1 MTKKTAENQV
11 VEEKEGFVDG
21 EGYPNCEGEPCANMA
36 EEAKDETDTVA
47 EESVA
52 AEQAQEQTEEQTEE
66 EAPKVEDIDW
76 KDRYIR
82 LQAEF
87 DNFRKRTLREKMALI
102 ESGGSDV
109 WKAVLPVLDDMERAI
124 AASEKSED
132 IAALRE
138 GEKLI
143 YNKFVDIMRQKGVVA
158 IEALDAEFNPD
169 LHEAVARFAAGEEKS
184 GKVID
189 VVQQGYKQGE
199 QVLRYAKVVVG
210 E

>member
-1 MTKKTAENQV
+1 MTKKQAENQV
-11 VEEKEGFVDG
+11 VEEKEGFV
-21 EGYPNCEGEPCANMA
+21 EGQGCPNGEGEPCANMA
-36 EEAKDETDTVA
+36 EENEAAADTVA
-47 EESVA
+47 EEQKV
-52 AEQAQEQTEEQTEE
+52 
-66 EAPKVEDIDW
+66 EAPKVEEIDW
-76 KDRYIR
+76 KDKYLR

-132 IAALRE
+132 ISALRE

-143 YNKFVDIMRQKGVVA
+143 YNKFVDIMRQKGVVE
-158 IEALDAEFNPD
+158 IEALDTDFNPD

-189 VVQQGYKQGE
+189 VVQRGYKQGE
-199 QVLRYAKVVVG
+199 QVLRYTKVVVG

>member
-1 MTKKTAENQV
+1 MTNKTSENQT
-11 VEEKEGFVDG
+11 VEEKEGVVE
-21 EGYPNCEGEPCANMA
+21 EGATTATENEANANMA
-36 EEAKDETDTVA
+36 EEAEASADTVA
-47 EESVA
+47 EE
-52 AEQAQEQTEEQTEE
+52 
-66 EAPKVEDIDW
+66 PKVEEIDW
-76 KDRYIR
+76 KDKYLR

-132 IAALRE
+132 ISALRE

-143 YNKFVDIMRQKGVVA
+143 YNKFVDIMRQKGVVE

-169 LHEAVARFAAGEEKS
+169 LQEAVARFAAGEEKS

-189 VVQQGYKQGE
+189 VVQRGYKQGE

>member
-1 MTKKTAENQV
+1 MDMKTKKTENQQV
-11 VEEKEGFVDG
+11 DEKAGFVEG

-36 EEAKDETDTVA
+36 DENQQSADTVA
-47 EESVA
+47 EEPKSESEDTPK
-52 AEQAQEQTEEQTEE
+52 AEE
-66 EAPKVEDIDW
+66 VDW
-76 KDRYIR
+76 RDKYIR

-102 ESGGSDV
+102 ESGGSDA
-109 WKAVLPVLDDMERAI
+109 WKAILPVLDDMERAI
-124 AASEKSED
+124 TASEKSED
-132 IAALRE
+132 INALRE

-143 YNKFVDIMRQKGVVA
+143 YNKFIDILRQKNVVE
-158 IEALDAEFNPD
+158 IEALDKEFDAD
-169 LHEAVARFAAGEEKS
+169 LHEAIARFNAGEEKS

-189 VVQQGYKQGE
+189 VVQRGYKMGE

>member
-11 VEEKEGFVDG
+11 VEEKEGFVEG

-36 EEAKDETDTVA
+36 DEEQPQTDTVA
-47 EESVA
+47 EESNN
-52 AEQAQEQTEEQTEE
+52 EEQTTE
-66 EAPKVEDIDW
+66 EAPKVEEVDW

-109 WKAVLPVLDDMERAI
+109 WKAVLPILDDMERAI

-143 YNKFVDIMRQKGVVA
+143 YNKFVDVMRQKGVVE
-158 IEALDAEFNPD
+158 IEALDKAFDAD

-189 VVQQGYKQGE
+189 VVQRGYKQGE

>member
-1 MTKKTAENQV
+1 MAD
-11 VEEKEGFVDG
+11 EEQ
-21 EGYPNCEGEPCANMA
+21 
-36 EEAKDETDTVA
+36 AKADTVA
-47 EESVA
+47 EGD
-52 AEQAQEQTEEQTEE
+52 
-66 EAPKVEDIDW
+66 EAPAVEEIDW
-76 KDRYIR
+76 KDKYIR

-87 DNFRKRTLREKMALI
+87 DNFRKRTLREKMALV
-102 ESGGSDV
+102 ESGGSEA

-143 YNKFVDIMRQKGVVA
+143 YNKFVDIMRQKGVVE
-158 IEALDAEFNPD
+158 IEALDKEFDAD

-189 VVQQGYKQGE
+189 VVQRGYKMGE
-199 QVLRYAKVVVG
+199 QVLRYTKVVVG

>member
-1 MTKKTAENQV
+1 MKKETADNQF
-11 VEEKEGFVDG
+11 VEEKEGFVEG

-36 EEAKDETDTVA
+36 DEEQQGADTVA
-47 EESVA
+47 EEP
-52 AEQAQEQTEEQTEE
+52 
-66 EAPKVEDIDW
+66 EAPKAEEVDW
-76 KDRYIR
+76 RDKYIR

-132 IAALRE
+132 INALRE

-143 YNKFVDIMRQKGVVA
+143 YNKFVDIMRQKGVVE
-158 IEALDAEFNPD
+158 IEAKDAEFNPD
-169 LHEAVARFAAGEEKS
+169 LHEAVARFAAGEDKS

-189 VVQQGYKQGE
+189 VVQRGYKQGE
-199 QVLRYAKVVVG
+199 QVLRYTKVVVG